1 MTAPPARTPPPA
13 TPVPVLYRVEGAAV
27 AAAAVVLVVLAGFAW
42 WWLFALFLVFDLSML
57 GYAVDHHVGAI
68 VYNLGHTYVAP
79 FVLLA
84 GYGLAHAL
92 DATGWTPLALVAACW
107 FFHIGVD
114 RALDF
119 GPRPLR

>member
-1 MTAPPARTPPPA
+1 MSAVPARGNPPA
-13 TPVPVLYRVEGAAV
+13 TPVPVLHRVEGAAV
-27 AAAAVVLVVLAGFAW
+27 AGAAVVLLVLTGFAW

-57 GYAVDHHVGAI
+57 GYAVDHRVGAI

-92 DATGWTPLALVAACW
+92 DATGWSVLALVAACW

-114 RALDF
+114 RALGF
-119 GPRPLR
+119 GPRPLH

>member
-1 MTAPPARTPPPA
+1 MSAGPARGAPPA
-13 TPVPVLYRVEGAAV
+13 TPVPVLHRAEGAAV
-27 AAAAVVLVVLAGFAW
+27 AGAAVVLLVLTGFAW
-42 WWLFALFLVFDLSML
+42 WWLFALFLLFDLSML
-57 GYAVDHHVGAI
+57 GYAVDHRVGAI

-92 DATGWTPLALVAACW
+92 DATGWSVLALVAACW

-114 RALDF
+114 RALGF
-119 GPRPLR
+119 GPRPLH

>member
-1 MTAPPARTPPPA
+1 MSAGPARGAPPA
-13 TPVPVLYRVEGAAV
+13 TPVPILHRAEGAAV
-27 AAAAVVLVVLAGFAW
+27 AGAAVVLLVLTGFAW
-42 WWLFALFLVFDLSML
+42 WWLFALFLLFDLSML
-57 GYAVDHHVGAI
+57 GYAVDHRVGAI

-92 DATGWTPLALVAACW
+92 DATGWSVLALVAACW

-114 RALDF
+114 RALGF
-119 GPRPLR
+119 GPRPLH